1 MDITSE
7 NGIRRSHIEN
17 LGKMI
22 EDMEIKMRNLLA
34 EVYFSS
40 KLPFSLSLS
49 FLGGL
54 ELIGGGRICRN
65 ERYFG

>member
-40 KLPFSLSLS
+40 MLSSLSLS
-49 FLGGL
+49 
-54 ELIGGGRICRN
+54 
-65 ERYFG
+65 